1 MSPFCKIAREALCE
15 LEIPHEYRAA
25 ARGSAKR
32 QELFERRGQ
41 FQVPYL
47 EVIVASQADYAAPLC
62 SIVVARAGYAAPL
75 CPRG

>member
-15 LEIPHEYRAA
+15 LEIPHLYRAS

-32 QELFERRGQ
+32 QELFEKREQ

-47 EVIVASQADYAAPLC
+47 EVPFRDRLHHGSWN
-62 SIVVARAGYAAPL
+62 S
-75 CPRG
+75 